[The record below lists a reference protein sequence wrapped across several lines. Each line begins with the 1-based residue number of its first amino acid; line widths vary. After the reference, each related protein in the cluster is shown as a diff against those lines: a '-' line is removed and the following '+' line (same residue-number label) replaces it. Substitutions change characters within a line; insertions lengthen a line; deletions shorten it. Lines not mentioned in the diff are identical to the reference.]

1 MTKIILNNKTKIL
14 QKNNSEAEYWW
25 ILQITSEQGSPKEW
39 NLDLP
44 KVDGE
49 RAVGASDLCKAR
61 GCDRRSRETS
71 SRNRKRALRVCES
84 LRGTVCQHLRA
95 NSILA
100 HLIICHGIY
109 SQD

>member
-1 MTKIILNNKTKIL
+1 MIEIILNNKTKIL
-14 QKNNSEAEYWW
+14 QNNNSEAEYWW
-25 ILQITSEQGSPKEW
+25 ILHITSEQGSPKEW

-49 RAVGASDLCKAR
+49 RAVGASDLYKVR

-100 HLIICHGIY
+100 YLIICHGIY
-109 SQD
+109 RQD